1 MPTLSTNTRRAL
13 AFAGLTGAL
22 ATPATIAAAAQTSG
36 SAALSPV
43 SLTAPADSLDVVA
56 THLRAHLAETRHDTV
71 VRRTLRTAR
80 HAAKLKG
87 THLPH
92 GYRAVLDRR
101 TNAALKAKRRH
112 LLREIRTLRSTGG
125 APAIAIPAQLSA
137 IAACES
143 GGNPQAIGG
152 GGAFRGKYQFD
163 YGTWASVGGSGD
175 PAAAPEAEQ
184 DRRAAMLYA
193 RSGATPWP
201 VCGR

>member
-1 MPTLSTNTRRAL
+1 MPTLSPNTRRAL

-22 ATPATIAAAAQTSG
+22 AAPATIAAAAQTSG

-56 THLRAHLAETRHDTV
+56 THLQAHLAETRHDTV

-80 HAAKLKG
+80 HAATLRG
-87 THLPH
+87 SHLPH
-92 GYRAVLDRR
+92 GYRTVLDRR

-112 LLREIRTLRSTGG
+112 LLREIRTLRSTAG
-125 APAIAIPAQLSA
+125 APAIAIPAQLAA